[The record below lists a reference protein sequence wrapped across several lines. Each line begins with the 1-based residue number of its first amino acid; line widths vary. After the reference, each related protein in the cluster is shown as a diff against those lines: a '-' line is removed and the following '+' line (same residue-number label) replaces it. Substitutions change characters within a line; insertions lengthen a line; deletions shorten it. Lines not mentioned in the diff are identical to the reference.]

1 MKRRAKSQ
9 NGGSSSRPLYT
20 PAQRRRRDLSGWTL
34 VQGVLAPVQFFI
46 FLVSLCLVIRYLA
59 TGQGLAEATMSVVI
73 KTLTLYT
80 IMITGAI
87 WEKEVFGQY
96 LFADAFYWED
106 MVSMVVIALHT
117 IYLAVAI
124 FDLADPRTQMAVALS
139 AYATY
144 AVNAAQ
150 FVWKLRTARLQSA
163 SSADVFDNTRPVAG
177 LTSTG
182 KALA

>member
-9 NGGSSSRPLYT
+9 NGSSSSRPLYT

-80 IMITGAI
+80 IMVTGAI
-87 WEKEVFGQY
+87 WEK
-96 LFADAFYWED
+96 
-106 MVSMVVIALHT
+106 VSQMQVELV
-117 IYLAVAI
+117 AV
-124 FDLADPRTQMAVALS
+124 
-139 AYATY
+139 
-144 AVNAAQ
+144 
-150 FVWKLRTARLQSA
+150 WRLVSH
-163 SSADVFDNTRPVAG
+163 FNRE
-177 LTSTG
+177 
-182 KALA
+182 K